1 MKCYNNGC
9 IFFWMNSRF
18 ELFAIYASYL
28 CRSKFTLVTFVNVC
42 TVDIYIEDDSLS
54 LPISELLIKY
64 KLFL

>member
-1 MKCYNNGC
+1 
-9 IFFWMNSRF
+9 MNSRF